1 MARTSFVDFRH
12 VAQLGSHSTEAD
24 AIAAVREDLSS
35 LAPQAI
41 ALSGYEVVKRDGR
54 GRAKQSWAS
63 RELAARVLGQPLESL
78 GPWIPLPSE
87 EFEAAVASGRD
98 FSFGITPDGG
108 GWVLRVHFERFD
120 DRGNAL
126 GRDKLFLAWDESRT
140 ALEARSRAFKL
151 LADNVADRSH
161 DIARR

>member
-1 MARTSFVDFRH
+1 MARMSFVVFRH
-12 VAQLGSHSTEAD
+12 GAELGSHSTEAD
-24 AIAAVREDLSS
+24 ALAAVRGDLSS

-63 RELAARVLGQPLESL
+63 RELAARVLGRPLDSL
-78 GPWIPLPSE
+78 GPWVPLPRE
-87 EFEAAVASGRD
+87 VFESAVASGRD
-98 FSFGITPDGG
+98 FSFDITPDGG
-108 GWVLRVHFERFD
+108 GWALRVHFERLD

-140 ALEARSRAFKL
+140 ALEARSRAFTL
-151 LADNVADRSH
+151 LAHKGADRPR
-161 DIARR
+161 DIPAR